1 MCRPNSF
8 CPVKDTGGHQW
19 RNVNNSMDV
28 NIELKYDGP
37 MSLKDLCRTVI
48 LKEKFGYEH
57 LPKPLINYLN
67 LGVIKSCTFIHK

>member
-1 MCRPNSF
+1 
-8 CPVKDTGGHQW
+8 
-19 RNVNNSMDV
+19 MDV

-37 MSLKDLCRTVI
+37 MSLKHLCRTVI

-67 LGVIKSCTFIHK
+67 LGVIKVVPEFINRVAIKVCSMIKGKQLSLLLKSKS